1 MFVIEMLAGVFL
13 SDPELKINITA
24 YTDNIGISDNNLKLS
39 ENRARTLVE
48 KLIEMGVPENR
59 LSWEGFGENDPI
71 ADNSS
76 LEGRTLNNRIVLTKK

>member
-1 MFVIEMLAGVFL
+1 MLVIEMLAGVFL

-24 YTDNIGISDNNLKLS
+24 YTDNIGNSDNNLKLS
-39 ENRARTLVE
+39 ENRARALVE